1 MAKRINAVEL
11 KAAAEGR
18 WLEILGALAPALHP
32 ALEATP
38 LGRHVACPV
47 HKGQDGDGLRV
58 FANVADTGGTVC
70 NTCGFHPD
78 GLETL
83 QWVNGWSF
91 RETLEEVDNY
101 LGGVTYSVGP
111 ASVPA
116 IATKP
121 VRSDE
126 EDKKLRDYLNRV
138 WAEAVP
144 LTHPTATPARRYF
157 ASRGLPLPAGMI
169 RFHKSL
175 TLKDKGGKFVGKVP
189 GVLSLI
195 TTSDSRPQS
204 ITLHRTFLTPDGRK
218 ISEAIENVVAK
229 KLMSVPKE
237 KTLAGASIRLGLL
250 DGFVLGVA
258 EGVETA
264 LAASVLHG
272 IPVWAAANAWML
284 EEFIPPEGITKVIVF
299 ADKDRSGRGEV
310 SARKLVENLWKRG
323 IHASI
328 ALPELPI
335 EPGKKGVD
343 WADALLA

>member
-11 KAAAEGR
+11 KAAAEGH
-18 WLEILGALAPALHP
+18 WLAILGALAPALRH
-32 ALEATP
+32 ALEEKQI
-38 LGRHVACPV
+38 GRHVACPV
-47 HKGQDGDGLRV
+47 HKGKDGDGLRA
-58 FANVADTGGTVC
+58 FKNVAETGGMVC
-70 NTCGFHPD
+70 NTCGNHPD
-78 GLETL
+78 GLQTL

-91 RETLEEVDNY
+91 REALEEVDNF
-101 LGGVTYSVGP
+101 LGGVTYSVGLAVAP
-111 ASVPA
+111 IA
-116 IATKP
+116 IVKP

-126 EDKKLRDYLNRV
+126 DDQKLRDYLNRL

-157 ASRGLPLPAGMI
+157 ASRGLSLPSGTVK
-169 RFHKSL
+169 FHKSL
-175 TLKDKGGKFVGKVP
+175 TVKDKDGKYVGKFP
-189 GVLSLI
+189 GLLSLI
-195 TTSDSRPQS
+195 TTSDDRPRS
-204 ITLHRTFLTPDGRK
+204 VTFHRTFLTPDGRK
-218 ISEAIENVVAK
+218 ISEVLKNVEAK

-237 KTLAGASIRLGLL
+237 KSLAGASIRLGLL
-250 DGFVLGVA
+250 DGAVLGVA
-258 EGVETA
+258 EGIETA

-272 IPVWAAANAWML
+272 IPVWAAANAWMV
-284 EEFIPPEGITKVIVF
+284 EEFVPPEGITKVIVF

-310 SARKLVENLWKRG
+310 AARKLVESLWKRG